1 MENKHGEFWLE
12 FSSGS
17 LLCVTKYEGFDDKH
31 YVCLHCGSFSL
42 YHKGGASV
50 EKVAC
55 SLLVRRIYILLNKE
69 NVLRTEIDIRNY
81 FPWGVL
87 FHWQS
92 NNYCKLKVG
101 FYVLFFAMTLL
112 RYNSYSM

>member
-50 EKVAC
+50 EKVC
-55 SLLVRRIYILLNKE
+55 
-69 NVLRTEIDIRNY
+69 
-81 FPWGVL
+81 L
-87 FHWQS
+87 FTA
-92 NNYCKLKVG
+92 G
-101 FYVLFFAMTLL
+101 
-112 RYNSYSM
+112 